1 MNVENTDLVDKNG
14 DKNFILILLG
24 LVDLTMTSIVT
35 MPWMILE
42 KQQGKVQIEKTDCE
56 YCEKALGSLYVL
68 ESHMEEASS

>member
-1 MNVENTDLVDKNG
+1 
-14 DKNFILILLG
+14 
-24 LVDLTMTSIVT
+24 
-35 MPWMILE
+35 MILE